1 MQWYSIPAGQEIG
14 GRGETG
20 GGTVMSQV
28 ISNMHNRSIIRKF
41 CEVEMIR
48 AVPAKEGDTHVFQ
61 TSPLPL
67 YMLVVKIKFR
77 LKFFNLIF
85 LCLLA
90 LIFTPFFVCVGR
102 FLRNKP

>member
-20 GGTVMSQV
+20 GGTVVSQV
-28 ISNMHNRSIIRKF
+28 ISNMHNGSIVRKF

-48 AVPAKEGDTHVFQ
+48 AVPAKEGDIHVCQ
-61 TSPLPL
+61 TSPFPL
-67 YMLVVKIKFR
+67 YILVVKVKFR
-77 LKFFNLIF
+77 LKFLNLIF
-85 LCLLA
+85 LCLLV
-90 LIFTPFFVCVGR
+90 LIFTLFFVCVGS

>member
-1 MQWYSIPAGQEIG
+1 M
-14 GRGETG
+14 G

-48 AVPAKEGDTHVFQ
+48 AVPAKEGDIHVFQ
-61 TSPLPL
+61 TSPLPM

-77 LKFFNLIF
+77 LKFFYLIF
-85 LCLLA
+85 LFLLA
-90 LIFTPFFVCVGR
+90 LINFLLYSLFVWEG
-102 FLRNKP
+102 F

>member
-14 GRGETG
+14 GRGEMG

-48 AVPAKEGDTHVFQ
+48 AVPAKEGGTHMYSRQV
-61 TSPLPL
+61 L
-67 YMLVVKIKFR
+67 YPCICWWSKL
-77 LKFFNLIF
+77 NS
-85 LCLLA
+85 
-90 LIFTPFFVCVGR
+90 G
-102 FLRNKP
+102 

>member
-48 AVPAKEGDTHVFQ
+48 AVPAKEGDTCIPDKSF
-61 TSPLPL
+61 T
-67 YMLVVKIKFR
+67 LVY
-77 LKFFNLIF
+77 
-85 LCLLA
+85 
-90 LIFTPFFVCVGR
+90 VGGQ
-102 FLRNKP
+102 N

>member
-1 MQWYSIPAGQEIG
+1 M
-14 GRGETG
+14 G

-28 ISNMHNRSIIRKF
+28 ISNMHNRSIVRKF

-48 AVPAKEGDTHVFQ
+48 AVPAKEGDIHVFQ

-67 YMLVVKIKFR
+67 YMLVIKIKFR

-85 LCLLA
+85 LFVLA
-90 LIFTPFFVCVGR
+90 LINFLLYSLFVWEG
-102 FLRNKP
+102 F

>member
-1 MQWYSIPAGQEIG
+1 M
-14 GRGETG
+14 G

-28 ISNMHNRSIIRKF
+28 ISNMHNRSIVRKF

-48 AVPAKEGDTHVFQ
+48 AVPAKEGDIHVFQ
-61 TSPLPL
+61 TSPLPM

-85 LCLLA
+85 LFLLA
-90 LIFTPFFVCVGR
+90 LINFLLYSLFVWEG
-102 FLRNKP
+102 F

>member
-1 MQWYSIPAGQEIG
+1 M
-14 GRGETG
+14 G

-28 ISNMHNRSIIRKF
+28 ISYMHNRSIVRKF

-48 AVPAKEGDTHVFQ
+48 AVPAKEGDIHVFQ

-67 YMLVVKIKFR
+67 YMLVIKIKFR

-85 LCLLA
+85 LFVLA
-90 LIFTPFFVCVGR
+90 LINFLLYSLFVWEG
-102 FLRNKP
+102 F

>member
-48 AVPAKEGDTHVFQ
+48 AVPAK
-61 TSPLPL
+61 
-67 YMLVVKIKFR
+67 
-77 LKFFNLIF
+77 
-85 LCLLA
+85 
-90 LIFTPFFVCVGR
+90 
-102 FLRNKP
+102 